1 LTIKTLS
8 LSLLKPRR
16 KKEEKKREKLIK
28 LKRILR
34 KKTMEN

>member
-1 LTIKTLS
+1 LTLKTLP
-8 LSLLKPRR
+8 LSLLKARR